1 MFRYLNCFLSYIAM
15 DDKDEHGF
23 ETGKAGSPL
32 SSFYVMPAKI
42 TEEIIIVS
50 AP

>member
-1 MFRYLNCFLSYIAM
+1 MKPFPVIYFIY
-15 DDKDEHGF
+15 DKDEHGF